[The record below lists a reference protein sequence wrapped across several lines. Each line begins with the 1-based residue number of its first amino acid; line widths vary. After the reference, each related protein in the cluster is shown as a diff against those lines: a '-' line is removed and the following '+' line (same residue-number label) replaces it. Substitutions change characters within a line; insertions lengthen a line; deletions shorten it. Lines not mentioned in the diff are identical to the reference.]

1 MPQRDPNKTAKN
13 KLITN
18 LSQQLNKLL
27 PEVLYETG
35 ISSIGS
41 LHGIYGGK
49 FVDYMNTRT
58 DIIRSP
64 EEFISKYM
72 TGLMQKS
79 KNSAS
84 AQRNLRLINKSP
96 SLKKY
101 LYLFL
106 ARVYYRQSEAL
117 GRIRPYNDENAVI
130 WFGQENQNYGIF
142 ITPRFN
148 QNKNQWENDGSEIK
162 FFPKLYWTIGH
173 VLHTGLKIPNQNSS
187 INFTDVNQYL
197 DFFLGVLVRAS
208 GSKYELD
215 LAQFYCNYVRK
226 SNRQEDI
233 PLLIPEY
240 RYDGIQKKHKY
251 RLDFTLINPYNLQ
264 RFGFELSPWS
274 THGRLTGTNKLTQK
288 EINQNAQENFE
299 NEMRKQKDFFR
310 KHNIFIRIYT
320 DSDLKNMNNIFT
332 NDIIPLLESQ
342 DLFYSA
348 DYEIITNL
356 LS

>member
-1 MPQRDPNKTAKN
+1 MAQRDPNKTAKN
-13 KLITN
+13 KLIAN
-18 LSQQLNKLL
+18 LSEQLNKLL
-27 PEVLYETG
+27 PDVLRETG
-35 ISSIGS
+35 IHSIGS

-64 EEFISKYM
+64 EEFISKYLD
-72 TGLMQKS
+72 GLMQKS
-79 KNSAS
+79 KTSSSA
-84 AQRNLRLINKSP
+84 RKNLFLLKKSP

-117 GRIRPYNDENAVI
+117 GRIRPYNDEKAVI

-142 ITPRFN
+142 ITPRFS
-148 QNKNQWENDGSEIK
+148 QDKNQWENDGSEIK

-173 VLHTGLKIPNQNSS
+173 VLYTGLKIPNQNSS
-187 INFTDVNQYL
+187 INFTNVDQYL
-197 DFFLGVLVRAS
+197 AFFLNVLVRAS
-208 GSKYELD
+208 GSQYERG
-215 LAQFYCNYVRK
+215 LAQLYCNYVK
-226 SNRQEDI
+226 NSNRQENI
-233 PLLIPEY
+233 PLLIPEF
-240 RYDGIQKKHKY
+240 RYDGLQKKHKY

-274 THGRLTGTNKLTQK
+274 THGKLTGTSKLTQK
-288 EINQNAQENFE
+288 EINQNAQNNFE

-320 DSDLKNMNNIFT
+320 DSNLQNLNDIFT

-348 DYEIITNL
+348 DYGIITNL